1 MMLHQITARSAAA
14 VLTLCFSIF
23 TLSAK
28 EYVYS
33 VPDEPWDEANGN
45 HRAVLAVE
53 SDAQAASLEFN
64 WRRHD
69 LNVAD
74 RRFVIVNAAT
84 GTEVTNILR
93 KKVDSEVC
101 DIVFGPVEK
110 GTYYFY
116 YLPYKVQTWG
126 GACNTEYLPQ
136 EAAPDRTWSSSFGE
150 PVKAS
155 VLKVESRT
163 QFDSFYPMELK
174 ATAKECEDY
183 VASNSASLYV
193 FPEDRAFPARM
204 LDAIPYRWL
213 SKSQGEGFKGEA
225 LPNEYYA
232 FQVCV
237 WAPKYAV
244 GNLKWSATPL
254 TSGKKQIPAA
264 SVTCFNTEGTDA
276 FGNPVTFDVS
286 VDKGR
291 LQPLWL
297 GVDIPSDQPEGTY
310 SGVLTIE
317 DDYGCKARVPVSLK
331 VSGKSLEDRGD
342 SEIWK
347 HSRLRWLNS
356 TLGIEDRPTDQYV
369 PVSEWKNTAS
379 CLGRTVAFDPA
390 SGSASQIDSWG
401 TELLESPV
409 RFVIV
414 TGGKE
419 RSMKCTLNSTT
430 TTEGTHLRSYSME
443 DEDFEIT
450 CDVRFEFDGWFDTKY
465 SIRAKKDVKIDD
477 IRLEIPMKEK
487 VAQVFSGFGAQG
499 MKTPREFRAT
509 WDGPT
514 SIIGQDGMASVI
526 PTGEDLKHPF
536 DSFWIGSG
544 YAGLHCELRG
554 SSYSGPLLNVYHPEY
569 PDSWN
574 NSGKGGL
581 LITRAKDVVKV
592 TAFSGE
598 RTMAKD
604 ATVDYEY
611 AFIVT
616 PVKKLT
622 TKDMFADRYL
632 QGWMS
637 YPNEEDYESGVNVV
651 VIHHAHRENPC
662 INYPYI
668 VADTLKNWV
677 SNMHSHGCKAKIYYT
692 LRELSN
698 VCTELWAIRSMGH
711 EIVSPGEGGGYSW
724 LQEHLV
730 SDYTPM
736 WYNPFDF
743 EKVPGLHAADA
754 AVMMAAGKSRWFN
767 YYIEGLAWLIKE
779 TSIDGIYMDDV
790 TFDRRTVK
798 RMRRAFDSVKPGCLV
813 NLHSNTDYSKSPAL
827 QYAEF
832 FPYIDKVWFGEFF
845 RYEKMSPENWLLES
859 SGIPFG
865 LYGDM
870 LQDGGNRWLGM
881 QYGMTDRLH
890 WTERKEADP
899 RIMWKVW
906 DDFGIRESE
915 MHGYWEVKP
924 YVKASDED
932 VKVTAFVKEGSALLS
947 VGNYSTEAKE
957 VTLTIDWKRLELDPE
972 KVVMTAP
979 EIEYFQK
986 ASSWKPGDTIS
997 VPAKQGWVIILEE
1010 K

>member
-1 MMLHQITARSAAA
+1 MKRYAA
-14 VLTLCFSIF
+14 IF
-23 TLSAK
+23 LALLFACASLAGK
-28 EYVYS
+28 GGSEYPYS
-33 VPDEPWDEANGN
+33 FPAEPWDEANGN
-45 HRAVLAVE
+45 HRAVLEVRR
-53 SDAQAASLEFN
+53 DAPAASLVFN

-69 LNVAD
+69 LNVGD
-74 RRFVIVNAAT
+74 HKFMIVNAST
-84 GTEVTNILR
+84 GKEVPNVLR
-93 KKVDSEVC
+93 RRVDSEVC

-116 YLPYKVQTWG
+116 YLPYNVQTWG
-126 GACNTEYLPQ
+126 GACTTDYLKP
-136 EAAPDRTWSSSFGE
+136 ETAPSASWTSSISK
-150 PVKAS
+150 PVKAE
-155 VLKVESRT
+155 VVKVESRT

-213 SKSQGEGFKGEA
+213 SKPQGEGFKGEA
-225 LPNEYYA
+225 FPNEYYA

-237 WAPKYAV
+237 WAPKYPV
-244 GNLKWSATPL
+244 GNLKWSTTPL
-254 TSGKKQIPAA
+254 TCGNEQIPATA
-264 SVTCFNTEGTDA
+264 VTCFNTEGTDA
-276 FGNPVTFDVS
+276 FGSPVTFDVS

-291 LQPLWL
+291 LQPLWF
-297 GVDIPSDQPEGTY
+297 GVDIPADQAEGTY
-310 SGVLTIE
+310 KGVLTIK
-317 DDYGCKARVPVSLK
+317 DDQSHKASVPVSIK
-331 VSGKSLEDRGD
+331 ISGSPVADRGD

-356 TLGIEDRPTDQYV
+356 TLGIEDKPTDQYI
-369 PVSEWKNTAS
+369 PVSEQDGIAS
-379 CLGRTVAFDPA
+379 CLGRKVTFNP
-390 SGSASQIDSWG
+390 STGSAAQIDSWG
-401 TELLESPV
+401 TEILQAPV

-419 RSMKCTLNSTT
+419 KQMNCTLVSTS
-430 TTEGTHLRSYSME
+430 TTEGSHHRTYSME
-443 DEDFEIT
+443 DDDFSIT
-450 CDVRFEFDGWFDTKY
+450 CEVCFEFDGWMDTKY
-465 SIRAKKDVKIDD
+465 SIKAKKDIRIDD
-477 IRLEIPMKEK
+477 IRLEIPVKED
-487 VAQVFSGFGAQG
+487 VAQAFAGFGAQG
-499 MKTPREFRAT
+499 CKTPSEFLAT
-509 WDGPT
+509 WDGPKKIVD
-514 SIIGQDGMASVI
+514 SDGNDSEI
-526 PTGEDLKHPF
+526 PIGEDLKRPF
-536 DSFWIGSG
+536 DSFFIGSG
-544 YAGLHCELRG
+544 YAGIHCELRG
-554 SSYSGPLLNVYHPEY
+554 SSYTGPLLNVYHPEY
-569 PDSWN
+569 PASWS

-581 LITRAKDVVKV
+581 RISHSEGAANVV
-592 TAFSGE
+592 AFSGD
-598 RTMAKD
+598 RKLQKGAS
-604 ATVDYEY
+604 VDFEY
-611 AFIVT
+611 ALIVT
-616 PVKKLT
+616 PVKELT
-622 TKDMFADRYL
+622 SKEMFADRYL

-651 VIHHAHRENPC
+651 IIHHAHRENPC

-692 LRELSN
+692 LREMSN

-730 SDYTPM
+730 TDYTPM

-743 EKVPGLHAADA
+743 EKVSGLHAADA
-754 AVMMAAGKSRWFN
+754 AVMMAAGESRWFN
-767 YYIEGLAWLIKE
+767 YYIEGLAWLIRE
-779 TSIDGIYMDDV
+779 TGIDGIYMDDV

-832 FPYIDKVWFGEFF
+832 FPYINKVWFGEFF
-845 RYEKMSPENWLLES
+845 RYEKMCPENWLVES

-890 WTERKEADP
+890 WTEHKETDPRFMWRVWDEFGIRDSKMHGWWEADP
-899 RIMWKVW
+899 VASTS
-906 DDFGIRESE
+906 DDL
-915 MHGYWEVKP
+915 
-924 YVKASDED
+924 
-932 VKVTAFVKEGSALLS
+932 VKVTAFVRDGRTLLS
-947 VGNYSTEAKE
+947 IGNYANEDKT
-957 VTLTIDWKRLELDPE
+957 VTLSIDWDRLGLDSS
-972 KVVMTAP
+972 KVVMRAP
-979 EIEYFQK
+979 AIEYFQE
-986 ASSWKPGDTIS
+986 AVSFAPSDPLTVVS
-997 VPAKQGWVIILEE
+997 KQGIILFLEE